1 MSGNNSSEGLCEEI
15 LHQIDNESISVEICS
30 DEGQLYN
37 VSIGIYALIRNLKI
51 WNSYGK

>member
-1 MSGNNSSEGLCEEI
+1 MSGNNSSERLCEEI

-37 VSIGIYALIRNLKI
+37 VSIGIYLII
-51 WNSYGK
+51 T